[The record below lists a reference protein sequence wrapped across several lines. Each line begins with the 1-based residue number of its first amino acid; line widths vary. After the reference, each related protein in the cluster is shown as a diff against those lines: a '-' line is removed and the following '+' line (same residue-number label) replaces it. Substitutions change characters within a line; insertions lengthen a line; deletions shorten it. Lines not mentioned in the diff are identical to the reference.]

1 MKWMK
6 QIGITIVALLTLG
19 YGVAEAAERVE
30 YNDAAKTT
38 IARIWTYDEKTG
50 YLSGVSKAFD
60 NAGRLK
66 EETMYHKGM
75 KNGIEKRYYES
86 GVLSDQS
93 MYKDNQLDG
102 TSESYGPEGGLF
114 SKAEYQKGTIVKN
127 TLYGRDTITVIEF
140 HGTVWSETVLD
151 RRTRT
156 ELSHTVEVHDGRDDD
171 DLGRGFAGDV
181 LPVFPM
187 PDWPNVTVTEPI
199 TGKTTIE
206 FFLNQTGR
214 VEYAYIKESSG
225 NIFLDE
231 AALTAAESYASTE
244 TSRQGEVTYIFHPNR
259 TVTLDYAVL
268 WFQ

>member
-1 MKWMK
+1 MKWLQ
-6 QIGITIVALLTLG
+6 QIGIAITVLLTLG
-19 YGVAEAAERVE
+19 CAVAEAAERVE

-50 YLSGVSKAFD
+50 YLSGLSKAFD
-60 NAGRLK
+60 DAGRLK
-66 EETMYHKGM
+66 EETMYDKGM

-93 MYKDNQLDG
+93 MYKDNRLDG
-102 TSESYGPEGGLF
+102 TSESYSPQGELF

-127 TLYGRDTITVIEF
+127 TLYGRDTIRVIEF

-151 RRTRT
+151 RRSGKK
-156 ELSHTVEVHDGRDDD
+156 LSHTIEVHDGRDDD
-171 DLGRGFAGDV
+171 DLGSGFAGDV
-181 LPVFPM
+181 LTVFPM
-187 PDWPNVTVTEPI
+187 PAWPKVTVTEPI

-206 FFLNQTGR
+206 FFLNQTGH
-214 VEYAYIKESSG
+214 VSYAYIQESSG

-231 AALTAAESYASTE
+231 AALTAAESYTSTE
-244 TSRQGEVTYIFHPNR
+244 TSRQGEVTYIFHPNQ